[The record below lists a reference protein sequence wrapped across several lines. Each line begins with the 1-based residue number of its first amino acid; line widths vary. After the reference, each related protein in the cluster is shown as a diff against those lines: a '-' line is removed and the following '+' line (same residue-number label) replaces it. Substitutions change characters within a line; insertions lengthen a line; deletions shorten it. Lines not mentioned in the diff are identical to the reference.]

1 MKHLILYES
10 YSTSEVDLPNEIRL
24 QYLQELGKH
33 VTYPDIFAKDIYAW
47 QGIVN
52 DNDPPEKRIPGLPY
66 SLHQLL
72 NMAELNVINTWGTPQ
87 GAFDNFVGFVC
98 DVGGDES
105 EWDELKNHTIK
116 DYMQMS
122 GKSKEIAALMK
133 AVYDGYQII
142 EWIDAKK

>member
-33 VTYPDIFAKDIYAW
+33 VTYPDIFAEDIYAW
-47 QGIVN
+47 QEIVN
-52 DNDPPEKRIPGLPY
+52 DGEPPEERIRGLPY
-66 SLHQLL
+66 TVPQLAKL
-72 NMAELNVINTWGTPQ
+72 TRDHIAKVWGTPQ

-105 EWDELKNHTIK
+105 EWDVLKNHTIK

-142 EWIDAKK
+142 EWIDVKK